1 MFGFICAVLSAVL
14 SAVNVFFGITEIYKP
29 DPNQYWIVFHF
40 SMAWIL
46 ALTAIEGFIKES
58 K

>member
-1 MFGFICAVLSAVL
+1 MFGFICAVL

-46 ALTAIEGFIKES
+46 ALNAIEGFIKES